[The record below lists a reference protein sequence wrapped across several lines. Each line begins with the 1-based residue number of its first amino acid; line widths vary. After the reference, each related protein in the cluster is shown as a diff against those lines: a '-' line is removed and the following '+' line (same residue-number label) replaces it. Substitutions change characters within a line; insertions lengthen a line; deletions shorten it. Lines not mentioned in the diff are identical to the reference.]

1 MSSRAVKRLL
11 KERGYDESAE
21 SNALIERRERELQ
34 GEDQATSDSEE
45 SKPQPKANMFDLL
58 MGGDDGGDNDE
69 SDSDRSEVAVET
81 APAPKPAVAAAEGKR
96 RAKGKKKG
104 KGKKSGAPA
113 ASGGDEQT
121 MEEFEA
127 ELAKL
132 QLQLPEATAALEDGR
147 AESGRGK
154 GEALG
159 VVLTEE
165 QQRNRALL
173 VADAKH
179 LDSEAEIRRMFGSA
193 AVKDKGRRLG
203 AASLGKRLTLSH
215 PKANWPAM
223 RAQAGIEMRAADSA
237 ADQAEDPTGGSW
249 FVMEHSGRFRSV
261 QAEFLAAVMTHSADG
276 VAAIAHHHPYHVD
289 ALLQLSEI
297 LKQTGGDFAEAGELV
312 ERALYAFEIGFAPR
326 FSAVSGMARLD
337 FRYVESRTLYLALFR
352 HMQFMSRRGCWRTA
366 FEVNKVLLSLDPVK
380 DPYGALLTL
389 DFHALKSRQYE
400 YVCQFVS
407 DWSWSSVDL
416 PNWAF
421 SRALAEFMMERQ
433 QGQGS
438 AVHSMELLVQAI
450 LKFPTVVPVLWS
462 KANVGVD
469 DVVLTH
475 PYFQD
480 EVIADTSAMT
490 HMQLVVQLFVERHT
504 PLYRTPEVARWMQE
518 GLLLALESIARN
530 DTPQSKYEAQKRL
543 CTYVIPENISR
554 HVLVADLEVLKAGL
568 PEDIRTAESFAFDPL
583 PPKDDVNVY
592 KMLMGGGPGGEP
604 RMPGAF
610 EIDGEVYDMEDF
622 EGEEGMG
629 LLQQMINH
637 IRLRLGGGAADVNDP
652 GTSSDEEG
660 VEEQ

>member
-11 KERGYDESAE
+11 KERGYDELAE
-21 SNALIERRERELQ
+21 SSAHIERRERELQ
-34 GEDQATSDSEE
+34 AQEQAASDSEE
-45 SKPQPKANMFDLL
+45 STPPAKANMFDLL
-58 MGGDDGGDNDE
+58 MGGDNDE
-69 SDSDRSEVAVET
+69 SDSDRSGAAIEVKPVAAVE
-81 APAPKPAVAAAEGKR
+81 
-96 RAKGKKKG
+96 
-104 KGKKSGAPA
+104 
-113 ASGGDEQT
+113 
-121 MEEFEA
+121 

-132 QLQLPEATAALEDGR
+132 QEQLPEATAVVEDGR
-147 AESGRGK
+147 AEGGRGR

-179 LDSEAEIRRMFGSA
+179 LDAEAEIRRMFGSA
-193 AVKDKGRRLG
+193 AVKDKGRRVG

-215 PKANWPAM
+215 PKADWPAM
-223 RAQAGIEMRAADSA
+223 RAQAGVEMRAADSE
-237 ADQAEDPTGGSW
+237 AERAGDPTGGSW

-261 QAEFLAAVMTHSADG
+261 QTEFLAAVMTHSADG

-297 LKQTGGDFAEAGELV
+297 LKQTGGDFNEAGELV

-326 FSAVSGMARLD
+326 FSAVSGTGRLD

-352 HMQFMSRRGCWRTA
+352 HMQFMARRGCWRTA
-366 FEVNKVLLSLDPVK
+366 FEVNKVLLSLDPVM

-400 YVCQFVS
+400 YVGQFVR
-407 DWSWSSVDL
+407 DWTWSSVDL
-416 PNWAF
+416 PNWAY
-421 SRALAEFMMERQ
+421 SRALAAFME
-433 QGQGS
+433 GS
-438 AVHSMELLVQAI
+438 AAQSRELLVEAI
-450 LKFPTVVPVLWS
+450 LEFPTVVPVLWS

-480 EVIADTSAMT
+480 EVVPDASALT

-518 GLLLALESIARN
+518 GLLLALERIAVDAAPR
-530 DTPQSKYEAQKRL
+530 SKHEAQKRL

-554 HVLVADLEVLKAGL
+554 HVLVADLETLKAGL

-583 PPKDDVNVY
+583 PPRDDVNVY
-592 KMLMGGGPGGEP
+592 REIMGGERGGL
-604 RMPGAF
+604 MPGTF
-610 EIDGEVYDMEDF
+610 EIDGEVYGLEDF
-622 EGEEGMG
+622 EGEGGEG
-629 LLQQMINH
+629 LLQQMMNF
-637 IRLRLGGGAADVNDP
+637 LRVRVGGGAADVDDDP
-652 GTSSDEEG
+652 GTSSDEA
-660 VEEQ
+660 EQ

>member
-11 KERGYDESAE
+11 KERGYDELAE
-21 SNALIERRERELQ
+21 SNAHIERRERELQ
-34 GEDQATSDSEE
+34 GEDQETSSSEE
-45 SKPQPKANMFDLL
+45 SKPQAKANMFDLL
-58 MGGDDGGDNDE
+58 MGEDNDG
-69 SDSDRSEVAVET
+69 SDSDRSEADVKTTPVA
-81 APAPKPAVAAAEGKR
+81 KPEVAAAEGRR

-104 KGKKSGAPA
+104 KGKKSGAA
-113 ASGGDEQT
+113 AATGSEQT

-132 QLQLPEATAALEDGR
+132 QQQLPEVTAAVEDGR
-147 AESGRGK
+147 AESGKGK

-159 VVLTEE
+159 VVLTEL

-193 AVKDKGRRLG
+193 AVKGKGRRIG

-215 PKANWPAM
+215 PKDNWPAM

-237 ADQAEDPTGGSW
+237 AGQAEDPTGGSW

-261 QAEFLAAVMTHSADG
+261 QTEFLAAVMTHSADG
-276 VAAIAHHHPYHVD
+276 VAAIAHNHPYHVD

-326 FSAVSGMARLD
+326 FSAVGGMARLD

-352 HMQFMSRRGCWRTA
+352 HMQFMARRGCWRTA
-366 FEVNKVLLSLDPVK
+366 FEVNKVLLSLDPVA

-400 YVCQFVS
+400 YVRQFVS

-421 SRALAEFMMERQ
+421 SRALAEFMMEQ
-433 QGQGS
+433 QHGS
-438 AVHSMELLVQAI
+438 AAHSMELLVQAI

-504 PLYRTPEVARWMQE
+504 PLYRTPEVSRWMQE
-518 GLLLALESIARN
+518 GLLLALESIAVN
-530 DTPQSKYEAQKRL
+530 DTPQSKRDAQKRL

-554 HVLVADLEVLKAGL
+554 HVLVADLETIKAGL

-583 PPKDDVNVY
+583 PPRDDVNVY
-592 KMLMGGGPGGEP
+592 KEIMRGDDGVGP
-604 RMPGAF
+604 RMPGTF
-610 EIDGEVYDMEDF
+610 EIDGEVYDIEDF

-629 LLQQMINH
+629 LLQQMMNFV
-637 IRLRLGGGAADVNDP
+637 RLRVGGAEVEDP
-652 GTSSDEEG
+652 GTSSDEE
-660 VEEQ
+660 VADDQ

>member
-34 GEDQATSDSEE
+34 AEAQATSDSEE

-58 MGGDDGGDNDE
+58 MGGDNDE
-69 SDSDRSEVAVET
+69 SDSDQSELAVET
-81 APAPKPAVAAAEGKR
+81 APTPKPAVAAAEGKR

-104 KGKKSGAPA
+104 KGKKSGAPPA
-113 ASGGDEQT
+113 ANDSEQT

-127 ELAKL
+127 ELANL
-132 QLQLPEATAALEDGR
+132 QQQLPEAAVEDVR
-147 AESGRGK
+147 VESGKGK

-203 AASLGKRLTLSH
+203 AGSLGKRLTLSH

-223 RAQAGIEMRAADSA
+223 RAQAGIEMRAADLEA
-237 ADQAEDPTGGSW
+237 GQAEDPTGGSW

-438 AVHSMELLVQAI
+438 ATHSMELLMQAI

-530 DTPQSKYEAQKRL
+530 DTPQSKQEAQKRL

-554 HVLVADLEVLKAGL
+554 HVLVADLEALKAGL

-592 KMLMGGGPGGEP
+592 KVLMGGDAREM

-622 EGEEGMG
+622 EGEEGVG

-637 IRLRLGGGAADVNDP
+637 IRLRVGLGAADADDP